1 LLLVT
6 GIPALAKSI
15 FRCAKVWRIF
25 KTPRVGMAKIKLL
38 SPADQATIASL
49 KPYKGGDDLLY
60 ALHHL
65 DITRKHRRLLGVVPF
80 PRGVGIYPLDGTI
93 AAATFNSQWTGFG
106 DTVPIAWTDATA
118 SDCKVDLGVYVA
130 IDEPGAIYG
139 QQVVV
144 ALPKFVELVNS
155 ILARF

>member
-1 LLLVT
+1 
-6 GIPALAKSI
+6 
-15 FRCAKVWRIF
+15 
-25 KTPRVGMAKIKLL
+25 VGMAKIKLL